1 MGAFIILIIM
11 LIYLACS
18 SACRKAVADNDRW
31 NFEEKMKRQKEEFDA
46 FVRDYTDPEL
56 EKQVMQ
62 DSELRERV
70 RKTIRDAGI
79 YPSICGKDVTLI
91 AMAEHGKIPE
101 KLTWDALYAGSNE
114 KTIQFVRYYNQ
125 VLKQHGM
132 RYDIQ
137 CYIEGVN
144 GAEYRSI
151 YAEGVE
157 HLWCGFTW
165 LPVGRHRMVM
175 GIYNVI

>member
-56 EKQVMQ
+56 EKRVME
-62 DSELRERV
+62 DKDA
-70 RKTIRDAGI
+70 RKRIYDDLVKRGI
-79 YPSICGKDVTLI
+79 KMGVWNFDINLI
-91 AMAEHGKIPE
+91 AMAEHGKIPVR
-101 KLTWDALYAGSNE
+101 LTWDALYAGSNE
-114 KTIQFVRYYNQ
+114 QTMRFVRYYNQ
-125 VLKQHGM
+125 ILRQHGM
-132 RYDIQ
+132 KYDIQ
-137 CYIEGVN
+137 CYINGVN
-144 GAEYRSI
+144 GIEYKSI

-157 HLWCGFTW
+157 HIWCGFTW
-165 LPVGRHRMVM
+165 PLVGKHRIVM
-175 GIYNVI
+175 GIYNV